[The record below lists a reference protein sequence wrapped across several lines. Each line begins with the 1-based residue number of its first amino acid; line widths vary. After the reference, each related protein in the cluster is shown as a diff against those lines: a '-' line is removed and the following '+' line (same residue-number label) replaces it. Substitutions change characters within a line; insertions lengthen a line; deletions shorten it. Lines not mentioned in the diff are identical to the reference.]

1 MTIVSNSLEE
11 TKTIAKLLAEKIP
24 IGKVIALIGNLGT
37 GKTTFTQGF
46 ASAMGIK
53 EKVGSPT
60 FKLISEYS
68 GKNGSLYHI
77 DAYRLDGAKEF
88 LNIGGEDY
96 LYPENGIT
104 IIEWADLILDLLDEK
119 IIYIHLSRIEGEK
132 NKRKIEIEG
141 IDINL

>member
-1 MTIVSNSLEE
+1 MIIVSNSLGE
-11 TKTIAKLLAEKIP
+11 TKKFAKIIAENIP

-53 EKVGSPT
+53 ERVGSPT
-60 FKLISEYS
+60 FKLVSEYS

-96 LYPENGIT
+96 LYPQNGIT
-104 IIEWADLILDLLDEK
+104 IIEWADLISDLLDEK
-119 IIYIHLSRIEGEK
+119 IIYIYMFRMDGEK
-132 NKRKIEIEG
+132 NKRKIEIKG

>member
-11 TKTIAKLLAEKIP
+11 TKTIAKLLAENIP

-119 IIYIHLSRIEGEK
+119 IIFIYLFRIDGEQ

>member
-46 ASAMGIK
+46 ASAMGVK

-119 IIYIHLSRIEGEK
+119 IIFIYLFRIDGEQ

>member
-1 MTIVSNSLEE
+1 MIIVSNSLGE
-11 TKTIAKLLAEKIP
+11 TKKFAKLIAENIP

-53 EKVGSPT
+53 ERVGSPT
-60 FKLISEYS
+60 FKLVSEYS

-88 LNIGGEDY
+88 L
-96 LYPENGIT
+96 
-104 IIEWADLILDLLDEK
+104 
-119 IIYIHLSRIEGEK
+119 
-132 NKRKIEIEG
+132 KIEVKTIYTLKMVLLSLNG
-141 IDINL
+141 QI

>member
-1 MTIVSNSLEE
+1 MTIISNSLEE
-11 TKTIAKLLAEKIP
+11 TKTIAKILAEKIP

-104 IIEWADLILDLLDEK
+104 IIEWADLILNLLDEK
-119 IIYIHLSRIEGEK
+119 IIFIYLFRIDGEK

>member
-11 TKTIAKLLAEKIP
+11 TKTIAKLLAENIP

-60 FKLISEYS
+60 FKLISEYT
-68 GKNGSLYHI
+68 GKNGSLYHV

-119 IIYIHLSRIEGEK
+119 IIYVHLFRVEGEK

-141 IDINL
+141 ININL